1 VKIRALAAGAA
12 VSVTAALLTLG
23 PAAGPEATA
32 LPDAAA
38 TPDPAAQRTTTGF
51 TGTTVRMRLR
61 RAVTRLPV
69 ATETRRGYDRDK
81 FQHWIDADDD
91 CQDTRDEVLD
101 AESLSDVSGCDITT
115 GKWRSYYDGVVWTDA
130 ADVDIDHLVPL
141 AEAWDSGARGW
152 TAGTRTR
159 YANDL
164 RDPRPLVAVTD
175 NVNQSKSD
183 QDPAEWMPELGKCR
197 YVREWVAV
205 KIRWQLTV
213 NRPEKQALRSWA
225 ENCKNTF
232 VKVRRATVVHTNR
245 VKPAHRPAG
254 RSTPTSGGRAGS
266 PGSLP
271 QSSYI
276 GLREPIGHLMSLRIT
291 QYEMAAERTMS
302 TSMSSNPAQLPWPGR
317 AVLAPKRPATKVG
330 TRISP
335 VTLPR

>member
-115 GKWRSYYDGVVWTDA
+115 GEWRSYYDGVVWTDA

-141 AEAWDSGARGW
+141 AEAWDSGARRW

-232 VKVRRATVVHTNR
+232 VKVRRANVVHKNTDGGGTANCAPGYSPCVPPPPPDLDCSDLDGPIR
-245 VKPAHRPAG
+245 V
-254 RSTPTSGGRAGS
+254 TGS
-266 PGSLP
+266 DPH
-271 QSSYI
+271 
-276 GLREPIGHLMSLRIT
+276 HLDGDGDGWGCES
-291 QYEMAAERTMS
+291 
-302 TSMSSNPAQLPWPGR
+302 
-317 AVLAPKRPATKVG
+317 
-330 TRISP
+330 
-335 VTLPR
+335 